1 MDFVCWENVTGC
13 LVDLY
18 LCGVKQESD
27 CLCHVGNGS
36 GANSDW
42 ILAKQDW
49 IRTQKKL
56 ESAPLYRFTQNGSL
70 EIYRFTQNGSLPRK
84 VLPMTRSTKRRTT
97 IRDAPSSTSS
107 KSSAKKRTTTA
118 AASTASNVNFEA
130 GRLRQ
135 RPHINV
141 CYFEEM
147 TLILSDSLYSRQHF
161 GIATNV
167 CSSAD
172 GPTLLHWSIFQT
184 KYSQNFNIETWHHS
198 RITNVLLDS
207 VKA

>member
-1 MDFVCWENVTGC
+1 MLVT
-13 LVDLY
+13 DPERIRIEY
-18 LCGVKQESD
+18 LQ
-27 CLCHVGNGS
+27 NRIGS
-36 GANSDW
+36 E
-42 ILAKQDW
+42 L
-49 IRTQKKL
+49 KKL